1 MSTEKITHPD
11 FAERMQQ
18 ACDGNPD
25 VPPPNYGR
33 LGWFVKQLDER
44 CGLNVTVETVRKWFA
59 GESRPRPKMIA
70 GLSLVLGVDEAWL
83 SLGQQPEISDK
94 VVRKHTLANGGAV
107 NVVAGFIQLHGGHPA
122 FPTEGDKRAEDDKV
136 DLYAIIKG
144 AQYAFHIAV
153 AGPKGFIV
161 PTAAEKT
168 VVIGFEL
175 KENFDFN
182 LVELDWERVTEVGR
196 RIGGAYTVPLE
207 GDWKKIENFK
217 ERL

>member
-1 MSTEKITHPD
+1 MSTKKITHPE
-11 FAERMQQ
+11 FAERMKQ

-44 CGLNVTVETVRKWFA
+44 CDLKVTQETVRKWSA
-59 GESRPRPKMIA
+59 GESRPRPQMIT
-70 GLSLVLGVDEAWL
+70 GLSLILGVDEAWL

-94 VVRKHTLANGGAV
+94 VVRQHNLTNGGAV
-107 NVVAGFIQLHGGHPA
+107 NVVAGFIQLYGGNPA
-122 FPTEGDKRAEDDKV
+122 FPKEGDKRAEDEKV

-144 AQYAFHIAV
+144 AHYAFHIAV

-168 VVIGFEL
+168 VVIGFYL
-175 KENFDFN
+175 KENFNFD
-182 LVELDWERVTEVGR
+182 LVELDWERVTEIGHR
-196 RIGGAYTVPLE
+196 TGGAYTVPADA
-207 GDWKKIENFK
+207 GWKKITNF
-217 ERL
+217 RDRV